1 MNRDDILIFLRDNKS
16 VIEHDFGVTTIGL
29 CGSYARNEASENS
42 DIDIVVEMLPTR
54 IFRNFMGLEQ
64 FLAMSFSKRID
75 LGIKSS
81 LKEYVIKRIEKDIIY
96 V

>member
-1 MNRDDILIFLRDNKS
+1 MTRDEILIFLRNNKS
-16 VIEHDFGVTTIGL
+16 VIERKFGVISIGL
-29 CGSYARNEASENS
+29 CGSYARNEAVESS
-42 DIDIVVEMLPTR
+42 DIDIIVEMLPAK

-64 FLAMSFSKRID
+64 YLTQSFNKKID

-81 LKEYVIKRIEKDIIY
+81 LKEYVNKRIEKDIIY

>member
-1 MNRDDILIFLRDNKS
+1 MTRDEILIFLHNNKA
-16 VIEHDFGVTTIGL
+16 VIEHDFGVTKIGL
-29 CGSYARNEASENS
+29 CGSYARNEAGENS
-42 DIDIVVEMLPTR
+42 DIDIVIEMLPTG

-64 FLAMSFSKRID
+64 FLASNLNKRID